1 MIYFCYSLYTEKGAS
16 EFQLLYYELYFFG
29 GKIMEYA
36 SNGKGNLGVTLGAI
50 GTGLSFFNGS
60 NPISGLFGGGN
71 NANYVTRDML
81 DLELKVIECQKD
93 NAILNAELNTEKKMV
108 EVFNASNNKTNEVF
122 DRLSNRILTLE
133 RIVADN
139 AASQA
144 VINCNASSSIGILQ
158 TQVGQL
164 YTMTKMVIPNGNVCP
179 GWGNVEVTVS
189 PTTTTAG

>member
-1 MIYFCYSLYTEKGAS
+1 
-16 EFQLLYYELYFFG
+16 
-29 GKIMEYA
+29 MEYA

-50 GTGLSFFNGS
+50 GTGLSVLGGS
-60 NPISGLFGGGN
+60 NPISGLFGGCN

-189 PTTTTAG
+189 PTTTTTA